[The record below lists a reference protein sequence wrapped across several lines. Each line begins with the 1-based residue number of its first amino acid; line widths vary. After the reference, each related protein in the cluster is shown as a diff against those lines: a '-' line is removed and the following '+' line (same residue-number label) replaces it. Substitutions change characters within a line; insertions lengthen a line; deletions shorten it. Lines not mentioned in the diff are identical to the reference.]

1 MPEAPVAL
9 PLARPGDGQ
18 LSAREERQRNVSE
31 RRRGE
36 IELFGGAAQPRA
48 ERAKPGRSALA
59 VNDTA
64 PAEGHAV
71 AGDAVSSFAALA
83 DDLSAAPDDA
93 PDELVEE
100 LGKAVAGLLPGVG
113 EALSA
118 KEAYDA
124 TRAALAALDDDR
136 LGDAALQ
143 GGAAA
148 IAIFGA
154 IPGIGGAIRLTKS
167 AAKAVPALYTLLRR
181 SKETAAVAGRS
192 ISHEWFSR
200 WSDNILSG
208 KTLPQGKM
216 ARVDTLSAETMRILR
231 NKGIEA
237 GSESINIIDRRML
250 RMVRE
255 LKTEKGIDVP
265 KELLQD
271 MPGTFRRREAVLWDK
286 KKQNLV
292 YVFDI
297 PGDPKKGKFIVE
309 VNFHE
314 TVQRGDQTIRTKGN
328 FVRSGGRVQSDALKD
343 VRTYEAVDGRV
354 KN

>member
-1 MPEAPVAL
+1 
-9 PLARPGDGQ
+9 
-18 LSAREERQRNVSE
+18 
-31 RRRGE
+31 
-36 IELFGGAAQPRA
+36 
-48 ERAKPGRSALA
+48 
-59 VNDTA
+59 
-64 PAEGHAV
+64 
-71 AGDAVSSFAALA
+71 
-83 DDLSAAPDDA
+83 
-93 PDELVEE
+93 
-100 LGKAVAGLLPGVG
+100 
-113 EALSA
+113 
-118 KEAYDA
+118 
-124 TRAALAALDDDR
+124 
-136 LGDAALQ
+136 
-143 GGAAA
+143 
-148 IAIFGA
+148 
-154 IPGIGGAIRLTKS
+154 
-167 AAKAVPALYTLLRR
+167 LLRR